1 MRERGARG
9 EEPAASVPFAEERV
23 RGGTRSLAA
32 PSRNVLEE
40 HLNPHPE
47 FHSSVQGTGKA
58 RKDRMGHFQQTHS
71 TFLTALSQQ
80 SWLPPSPSAFTSH
93 IAFY

>member
-1 MRERGARG
+1 M
-9 EEPAASVPFAEERV
+9 

-47 FHSSVQGTGKA
+47 FHSSVQGTGEA
-58 RKDRMGHFQQTHS
+58 RKDRMGHFQQTLHVPNS
-71 TFLTALSQQ
+71 LVPAVLAASLPQCLHISYCILLMQ
-80 SWLPPSPSAFTSH
+80 SPLG
-93 IAFY
+93 